1 MTPAALRR
9 TYRAARTLDPIRTAA
24 QQDRYDRAEATLRAA
39 LTSGP
44 LALPGYRVTLAD
56 WCTVHDGPIS
66 ACAPR
71 GTHARPVIVARS
83 DITNAAQLALW
94 RMMSATQED

>member
-39 LTSGP
+39 LDQTHEAI
-44 LALPGYRVTLAD
+44 ALPGYRVYID
-56 WCTVHDGPIS
+56 HDTR
-66 ACAPR
+66 A
-71 GTHARPVIVARS
+71 VMVARS

-94 RMMSATQED
+94 RKERTA